1 MYALY
6 TISKKVTNVKNGKPL
21 IIPISLIIFA
31 LALLPKNLVYAH
43 QIEYSLYTFVSIPLL
58 FIILP
63 AILIF
68 ANRKYKKF
76 IETTMMFNI
85 LIGG

>member
-1 MYALY
+1 MLC
-6 TISKKVTNVKNGKPL
+6 IQLVKKVTNIKNGKPL

-68 ANRKYKKF
+68 ANRKYKK
-76 IETTMMFNI
+76 IHRNNYDV
-85 LIGG
+85 